1 MKLKSPIR
9 LVVAVLVMLILVYIG
24 YVGAMSIISGEPLK
38 FGFSSSLSDSE
49 QVEDFVV
56 AGVDKD
62 GTRTDLI
69 LFCRYNRGDNSLNVI
84 QIPRDTKVENKRK
97 DKKINSAYG
106 SSEDHK
112 ALFDEIE
119 KVIGIRPEKSVIVSF
134 KAFRELIDIIGGV
147 EVNVPIR
154 MLYNDPYQDLKIDLL
169 PGPQL
174 LDGRKA
180 EMFMRFRQNSD
191 GSGYAN
197 GDIDRIA
204 AQRKFYEAVAK
215 KLLSGSVIL
224 KIPKILGIISD
235 NVETDFS
242 LREIVDYAGDIPK
255 LSSEKIKVHTLPG
268 EGGYDDDGTSYFFC
282 DKEKTK
288 ELVNEHFKVEKADV
302 ETGYKGAF
310 KNRFISVKIVDATG
324 VSSDNMDML
333 KTASEIVESYG
344 FKVVALETAKKVSD
358 KSVLT
363 NHNNKRAAVEL
374 QKAFKTVEIAETV
387 EKYIPEEGE
396 KEADVTL
403 KMGIDFNF

>member
-9 LVVAVLVMLILVYIG
+9 LVAVILVMLVLIYIG
-24 YVGAMSIISGEPLK
+24 YVGAMSIITGEPLR
-38 FGFSSSLSDSE
+38 FGFSSSLSDTE

-56 AGVDKD
+56 AGIDKD

-69 LFCRYNRGDNSLNVI
+69 LFCRYNRGDNSLNVL

-134 KAFRELIDIIGGV
+134 KAFRELIDVIGGV

-154 MLYNDPYQDLKIDLL
+154 MLYNDPYQNLKIDLL

-180 EMFMRFRQNSD
+180 EMFMRFRQNDD
-191 GSGYAN
+191 GSGYPN
-197 GDIDRIA
+197 GDIDRVA
-204 AQRKFYEAVAK
+204 TQKKFYEAVAK
-215 KLLSGSVIL
+215 KLLSGSTIL
-224 KIPKILGIISD
+224 KIPKLLAIISD

-255 LSSEKIKVHTLPG
+255 LSAEKIKVHTLPG
-268 EGGYDDDGTSYFFC
+268 NGGYDDDGTSYFFC
-282 DKEKTK
+282 DEEKTK
-288 ELVNEHFKVEKADV
+288 ELMDEHFKVEKTKI

-310 KNRFISVKIVDATG
+310 KNRFITVRIVDATG
-324 VSSDNMDML
+324 VSSDNMDM
-333 KTASEIVESYG
+333 TETVAEVVGSYG
-344 FKVVALETAKKVSD
+344 FKVVAVETSAKVLD
-358 KSVLT
+358 KSMLV

-374 QKAFKTVEIAETV
+374 QKVFKSVDIAETIEEYV
-387 EKYIPEEGE
+387 PHEGE

-403 KMGIDFNF
+403 KMGVDFNF